1 MFMTKKIVN
10 NVKYIGLFAI
20 ILLSVIACER
30 DFEDI
35 GIGLVDNNQFSTKS
49 AIFEV
54 IAYNVDV
61 ETSRVDGL
69 PEHLLGIY
77 KDDNFGFIKTSF
89 VSQLGLTDIVDFG
102 DNPSIDAVVLDIPY
116 YATSLDKVLI
126 KNPENTDVNDSIP
139 VPNYHLDSI
148 IGNQETEYKLS
159 VFESGTFLNLLD
171 PADPTKGKI
180 YYSDEEYNEKAL
192 LYSDEHF
199 NPNRNDTVLYVNRN
213 FLDDDINTVDDIDTI
228 KTDNVTPSIKLPLD
242 TNFFKNNFVNQQASG
257 VFDSNDNF
265 IDYFRGI
272 IVKAEETS
280 NKEGSLMTLKMSDAN
295 VTIYYTNTI
304 FTLENG
310 IDLNDNGTTD
320 DVDVPIR
327 TKQTMVFPMSGLRVS
342 RYVRDYSSSN
352 VESYISNSNRLNDGQ
367 DKLYLQGAAGSNA
380 IIELFK
386 GVASDSIESIREKNW
401 LINEANLILYLD
413 ENAPSNTNVPKQLL
427 LYRYDDNSQI
437 LDVFTEAGING
448 IGGLLERNDDNEPIK
463 YKFRITDYI
472 SEVLKLEEPL
482 NIEKLGLKVFHS
494 SDAPNFQ
501 FGVTD
506 TIIKDFSWNAKGVV
520 LKGNDFPLTDAKRLK
535 LEILYTI
542 NNE

>member
-1 MFMTKKIVN
+1 MTKKIVN